1 MNSSNNDISI
11 VMPIHNQESII
22 FKILMG
28 IYKNSSEY
36 VKELILILDGCTD
49 HTQEIVEK
57 FLNTYNKDNRFDTKI
72 FITPNIFEVQSCNIG
87 FKSATCPWII
97 NMQDDIEITERHFDK
112 RLMKPFLRIHNLLGV
127 TGRDAANVYLN
138 TKYEIEF
145 LDLAGRDAKFPFLKE
160 RNKFYIRDIINRA
173 PILFNHEKLKELN
186 YLDEDFAPICQDDTD
201 LFLRAYKE
209 KEYLCG
215 SYLIEYNSPLEWGGT
230 RKSVEVSNFVHWSEQ
245 KNMQLLKERHLNLIL
260 GEKHNFEI
268 DM

>member
-1 MNSSNNDISI
+1 MDKDISI

-22 FKILMG
+22 DRILIG

-49 HTQEIVEK
+49 NTKVLVEN
-57 FLNTYNKDNRFDTKI
+57 FLEKHNKNNRFNVTI
-72 FITPNIFEVQSCNIG
+72 FVTPNIFEVKSCNIG
-87 FKSATCPWII
+87 FKQAIYPWII
-97 NMQDDIEITERHFDK
+97 NLQDDIEILEKDFDQ
-112 RLMKPFLRIHNLLGV
+112 RLMKPFFKMNNLLGV

-138 TKYEIEF
+138 SNNEIEF
-145 LDLAGRDAKFPFLKE
+145 GDLAGRDAKFPSLKE

-173 PILFNHEKLKELN
+173 PILFDHKKLEELN

-230 RKSVEVSNFVHWSEQ
+230 RKSIEVSSFVHWSEQ
-245 KNMQLLKERHLNLIL
+245 KNMQLLKERHYDIIV
-260 GEKHNFEI
+260 GVKHNFEI
-268 DM
+268 NI

>member
-11 VMPIHNQESII
+11 VMPIHNQELIVER
-22 FKILMG
+22 ILQG
-28 IYKNSSEY
+28 IYKNSSDN

-49 HTQEIVEK
+49 
-57 FLNTYNKDNRFDTKI
+57 NTYQITENFLKENNQNNRFNVKV

-87 FKSATCPWII
+87 FKSATCSWII
-97 NMQDDIEITERHFDK
+97 NMQDDIEIIERHFDK
-112 RLMKPFLRIHNLLGV
+112 RLMKPFLRMHNLLGV

-138 TKYEIEF
+138 SRNEVVFGSLT
-145 LDLAGRDAKFPFLKE
+145 GRDAEFPYFKE
-160 RNKFYIRDIINRA
+160 RNKFYVRDIINRA

-201 LFLRAYKE
+201 LFLRAYKQ

>member
-1 MNSSNNDISI
+1 MDQDISI
-11 VMPIHNQESII
+11 VMPIHNQELIVDR
-22 FKILMG
+22 ILMG
-28 IYKNSSEY
+28 IYENSSEY

-49 HTQEIVEK
+49 NTKVLVEN
-57 FLNTYNKDNRFDTKI
+57 FLEKHNKNNRFNVTI
-72 FITPNIFEVQSCNIG
+72 FVTPNIFEVKSCNIG
-87 FKSATCPWII
+87 FKQSIYPWII
-97 NMQDDIEITERHFDK
+97 NLQDDIEILEKDFDQ
-112 RLMKPFLRIHNLLGV
+112 RLMKPFLSMENILGV

-138 TKYEIEF
+138 TDNEIVF
-145 LDLAGRDAKFPFLKE
+145 GDLTGRDADFPCFKE

-209 KEYLCG
+209 KGYLCG

-230 RKSVEVSNFVHWSEQ
+230 RKSIEVSNFVHWSEQ
-245 KNMQLLKERHLNLIL
+245 KNMQLLKERHYNMIV

-268 DM
+268 NI